1 MGITGLW
8 WGFRN
13 PEITHGRG
21 GRLNGAWCMED
32 ISGQGK
38 METCSSME
46 YITLPSPWK
55 GSERIPDHPSY
66 NHTNISF
73 QFFSPRRIRI

>member
-1 MGITGLW
+1 
-8 WGFRN
+8 
-13 PEITHGRG
+13 
-21 GRLNGAWCMED
+21 MED